1 MKRMK
6 RFKQAYLDICFNQT
20 GMYQRRG
27 NKIIRALNFGGYTS
41 RY

>member
-6 RFKQAYLDICFNQT
+6 RFKQAYLDICFSQE
-20 GMYQRRG
+20 MYLRRV
-27 NKIIRALNFGGYTS
+27 NKILRVLNHGGFTC

>member
-6 RFKQAYLDICFNQT
+6 RFKQAYLDICFGQQ
-20 GMYQRRG
+20 MWQRRG
-27 NKIIRALNFGGYTS
+27 NKILRALNHGGFTC

>member
-6 RFKQAYLDICFNQT
+6 RFKQAYLDICFIQT
-20 GMYQRRG
+20 GMYQRRV
-27 NKIIRALNFGGYTS
+27 NPILRKLNHGGFTC

>member
-6 RFKQAYLDICFNQT
+6 RFKQAYLDICFIQT
-20 GMYQRRG
+20 GMIQRRR
-27 NKIIRALNFGGYTS
+27 NPILRSLNFGDYTT